1 MPAERKEHPVSSFV
15 VQDVLE
21 HDHHELDAAFALFFA
36 GLGRGEWLSEPLVR
50 ASEGLRHHIFVEE
63 ESLFPI
69 LREAGLIGPVFV
81 MLREHGEIWQA
92 LDQIEACAGGD
103 FARAQAAFGV
113 MRSVLEPHNSKEEQI
128 LYPASGQVLDAAAT
142 ETVRVAFEEGKRPEG
157 WLPQAL
163 RQGR

>member
-1 MPAERKEHPVSSFV
+1 MPADGKEYPVNSFV

-21 HDHHELDAAFALFFA
+21 HDHHELDAEFSRFFA
-36 GLGRGEWLSEPLVR
+36 GLGRGEWLSEPFAT

-69 LREAGLIGPVFV
+69 LCEAGLIGPVFV
-81 MLREHGEIWQA
+81 MLSEHGEIWQA

-103 FARAQAAFGV
+103 FAGARAAFGV

-128 LYPASGQVLDAAAT
+128 LYPASGQVLDAAGT
-142 ETVRVAFEEGKRPEG
+142 ETVRVAFEEGKRSEG